1 MGETDKIW
9 WERIKEILTTRDCR
23 LIIFIYNDKINIKNQ
38 RFRRQAI
45 KRDLMEKL
53 DWKGDMVGKVYIG
66 LNTDI
71 FNLKK
76 SL

>member
-1 MGETDKIW
+1 
-9 WERIKEILTTRDCR
+9 
-23 LIIFIYNDKINIKNQ
+23 
-38 RFRRQAI
+38 
-45 KRDLMEKL
+45 MEKL

-76 SL
+76 LVAS